1 MNGTVVSEDQYQT
14 LEIVVQEEVVTL
26 ARNIYEVPS
35 YGDKTLHPE
44 ITRGKAGG
52 YSG

>member
-1 MNGTVVSEDQYQT
+1 VVPNEQLPSLRVTVQD
-14 LEIVVQEEVVTL
+14 EVVTKAGSITEL
-26 ARNIYEVPS
+26 PV
-35 YGDKTLHPE
+35 YGKKTLHPE